1 MPSLI
6 KHFQGNVIS
15 IFKSLEDVNLIG
27 NGFVSENRPVTHQQ
41 SKQKDIPKREDSQD
55 EDKPVLR
62 RERTFDLDPKMSIR
76 QVKLFLRR

>member
-1 MPSLI
+1 MIVSLI
-6 KHFQGNVIS
+6 KSFQENVIL
-15 IFKSLEDVNLIG
+15 IFKSLGDFNLIV
-27 NGFVSENRPVTHQQ
+27 NDFVSETRPVTHQQ

-76 QVKLFLRR
+76 QVKLFL